1 MLLRSYDVDVST
13 MACDC
18 HQASLAVFAH
28 LHQNIAVV
36 LPYLNAV
43 CPGAAYDS
51 SGQVITWKQAGRAIA
66 LRPTEIAI
74 SDVADR
80 EDAARAVEDVAALV
94 NDTWERRADIVP
106 SNRKRVR
113 AAALSIYRTLPGSN
127 CKACG
132 EETCWNFAGKLSG
145 GLTNLDVC
153 TPLLQDIYT
162 GRRTALRN
170 LLAGAS

>member
-1 MLLRSYDVDVST
+1 MLLQSYDLDVNT

-28 LHQNIAVV
+28 LHQNIAAV
-36 LPYLNAV
+36 LPYLNTV
-43 CPGAAYDS
+43 CPGAVYDS
-51 SGQVITWKQAGRAIA
+51 SSQVITWKQAGREIA

-74 SDVADR
+74 SNVADR
-80 EDAARAVEDVAALV
+80 GDAARSVDEVAALV
-94 NDTWERRADIVP
+94 NDTWERHADIAP

-113 AAALSIYRTLPGSN
+113 AAALTVYRMLPGSN

-145 GLTNLDVC
+145 GLADLDTC
-153 TPLLQDIYT
+153 TPLLQDTYA

-170 LLAGAS
+170 LLAGAN

>member
-1 MLLRSYDVDVST
+1 MLLQTYDLDVNT

-18 HQASLAVFAH
+18 HQASLAAFAH
-28 LHQNIAVV
+28 LHQDIAPV

-43 CPGAAYDS
+43 CTGAVYDS
-51 SGQVITWKQAGRAIA
+51 SGQVITWKLAGRAIA

-80 EDAARAVEDVAALV
+80 ADAARAVDEVAALV

-106 SNRKRVR
+106 TNRKRVR
-113 AAALSIYRTLPGSN
+113 PAALSIYRVLPGTN

-132 EETCWNFAGKLSG
+132 EQTCWNFAGKLSG
-145 GLTNLDVC
+145 GLADLDAC
-153 TPLLQDIYT
+153 TPLLQDTYA
-162 GRRTALRN
+162 GRRTALRD
-170 LLAGAS
+170 LLAGAN

>member
-1 MLLRSYDVDVST
+1 MLLQSYDLNVST

-28 LHQNIAVV
+28 LHQNIAAV

-43 CPGAAYDS
+43 CPGAVYDS
-51 SGQVITWKQAGRAIA
+51 SGQVITWKQAGREIA

-80 EDAARAVEDVAALV
+80 EDAARSVDEVAALV
-94 NDTWERRADIVP
+94 NDTWERRADIVS

-113 AAALSIYRTLPGSN
+113 PAALTVYRMLPGSN

-145 GLTNLDVC
+145 GLADLDAC
-153 TPLLQDIYT
+153 TPLLQDTYA

-170 LLAGAS
+170 LLAGAN

>member
-1 MLLRSYDVDVST
+1 MLLQSYDIDVST

-28 LHQNIAVV
+28 LHQNIAAA
-36 LPYLNAV
+36 LPYLNV
-43 CPGAAYDS
+43 ICPGAVYDS
-51 SGQVITWKQAGRAIA
+51 SNQVITWKQAGREIA

-80 EDAARAVEDVAALV
+80 EDAARCVDEVAALI
-94 NDTWERRADIVP
+94 NETWERRADIVP
-106 SNRKRVR
+106 SSRKRVR
-113 AAALSIYRTLPGSN
+113 AAALSLYRALPGGN

-145 GLTNLDVC
+145 GLADLDAC
-153 TPLLQDIYT
+153 TPLLQDTYAS
-162 GRRTALRN
+162 RRIALRN
-170 LLAGAS
+170 LLAGSS